1 MIQQNSSLSASDRE
15 NHPSRNLLIRFI
27 IGGTTLV
34 VSISAYFSYQA
45 ARNVMLKDLR
55 HSAFLEVQRGG
66 AEIEEWLHVRQVE
79 VQTLANT
86 STVRSLNWS
95 VAEPYLKAE
104 VKRINEF
111 FLFQIA
117 TPDGSYSNT
126 KVGRSNKN
134 IQDRD
139 YFQKAIAGK
148 SNISDPFIS
157 RSTGI
162 SLIAISTP
170 IWSNSASSSPIG
182 TFHGNVRVDRIA
194 KVVNSL
200 HYGTNSYAFAL
211 NSQGQ
216 AIVHPDSA
224 LMSTV
229 EEPAPSLLKIG
240 DRNLNAIARRMV
252 KKQQGIE
259 LMEID
264 GTKKYVAYL
273 PLQAAN
279 WSVALVIP
287 RENIE
292 SRLQYLDSIALIV
305 GGLAVT
311 MITVLWQVQAF
322 EQAELKK
329 SKAAADTA
337 NHAKSEFLANMSH
350 ELRTPL
356 NGILG
361 CAQILLRSPALP
373 NQEQYH
379 VNIIEQCG
387 SHLLT
392 LINDIL
398 DLSKIEAKKLELYP
412 GDVHFPSFLQGIV
425 EICGIRAKQKGILFV
440 YKPAIDLPT
449 GVHIDVK
456 RLRQVL
462 LNLLGNAIKFTD
474 EGQVTFNIE
483 VIDRP
488 PSDGQTVKHRIRCT
502 VEDTGIGIT
511 PAELSKIFLPFEQ
524 VGEKKRQVEGTG
536 LGLAITRQ
544 LVQMMGSDI
553 HVQSQIGQGSS
564 FWFEL
569 EIPEATDW
577 VKSAMSTTG
586 YAYAASEKQII
597 GFEGSPYT
605 ILMVDDRWENRTVIT
620 SLLQPLGFNVV
631 EASNGKEGLEKA
643 IALKPD
649 LIVTDLLM
657 PEMDGFELIEH
668 LRHTPEIQNVK
679 IIVSSAS
686 VFEADKNRSLQ
697 AGGDA
702 FLTKPIHLDELLHQ
716 LEQYLN
722 LVWIYKQSQPDAE
735 KAKEATTVNSQ
746 SAQLTPPSPQVL
758 QELVTLASKGNF
770 NAILKWADR
779 LEETD
784 TIFVPFA
791 NEIRQL
797 ARQFDEDLILN
808 FLTQYAMETV

>member
-1 MIQQNSSLSASDRE
+1 LIQEKFRLSAFDRG

-27 IGGTTLV
+27 LGGTTLV

-45 ARNVMLKDLR
+45 ARNLMLKDLR
-55 HSAFLEVQRGG
+55 QSAFLEVRRGVD
-66 AEIEEWLHVRQVE
+66 EIEEWLHVRQVE
-79 VQTLANT
+79 VETLANT

-95 VAEPYLKAE
+95 VAEPYLKTE
-104 VKRINEF
+104 VKRIDEF
-111 FLFQIA
+111 FFFQIA

-126 KVGRSNKN
+126 KVGRANKN
-134 IQDRD
+134 VRDRD

-162 SLIAISTP
+162 PLIAIATP
-170 IWSNSASSSPIG
+170 IWSNSASHSSPIG
-182 TFHGNVRVDRIA
+182 TFQGNVRVDRIA
-194 KVVNSL
+194 EVVNSL
-200 HYGTNSYAFAL
+200 QYGANSYAFAL
-211 NSQGQ
+211 NSQGE

-229 EEPAPSLLKIG
+229 EKPAPSLLKIG
-240 DRNLNAIARRMV
+240 DRNLNAIVQQMV
-252 KKQQGIE
+252 NKKQAIE

-264 GTKKYVAYL
+264 GTQKYVAYL
-273 PLQAAN
+273 PLTQAN

-287 RENIE
+287 RQNIE
-292 SRLQYLDSIALIV
+292 SRLQFLDLIALIV
-305 GGLAVT
+305 GGLTVT
-311 MITVLWQVQAF
+311 MITVLWNVQAF
-322 EQAELKK
+322 EQAQLKK

-361 CAQILLRSPALP
+361 CAQILLRSPTLAE
-373 NQEQYH
+373 QEQYH
-379 VNIIEQCG
+379 VSIIEQCG

-398 DLSKIEAKKLELYP
+398 DLSKIEAKKLELHP
-412 GDVHFPSFLQGIV
+412 QDVYFPSFLQGIV
-425 EICGIRAKQKGILFV
+425 EICHIRAKQNDILFV
-440 YKPAIDLPT
+440 YKPAINLPT
-449 GVHIDVK
+449 AVSVDVK

-474 EGQVTFNIE
+474 EGE
-483 VIDRP
+483 VIFNVEVLDLP
-488 PSDGQTVKHRIRCT
+488 PSDEQTVKHRLRFT
-502 VEDTGIGIT
+502 VEDTGIGIS
-511 PAELSKIFLPFEQ
+511 PAQLSQIFLPFEQ
-524 VGEKKRQVEGTG
+524 VGEKKRQAEGTG

-569 EIPEATDW
+569 EIPKASDW
-577 VKSAMSTTG
+577 VKSAI
-586 YAYAASEKQII
+586 AASDKQII
-597 GFEGSPYT
+597 GFEGGPYT

-620 SLLQPLGFNVV
+620 NLLQPLGFNVI
-631 EASNGKEGLEKA
+631 EASNGQEGLEKA

-649 LIVTDLLM
+649 LIITDLLM
-657 PEMDGFELIEH
+657 PQMNGFELIQH
-668 LRHTPEIQNVK
+668 LRYTPETQDVK

-686 VFEADKNRSLQ
+686 VFEADQHRSLQ
-697 AGGDA
+697 AGGNK
-702 FLTKPIHLDELLHQ
+702 FLSKPVQADELLQQ
-716 LEQYLN
+716 LQSLLN
-722 LVWIYKQSQPDAE
+722 LVWIYKQSQPE
-735 KAKEATTVNSQ
+735 ELKTKQATTANTQ
-746 SAQLTPPSPQVL
+746 STQLTPPSPEVL
-758 QELVTLASKGNF
+758 QELVTLATKGNF

-784 TIFVPFA
+784 TTFA
-791 NEIRQL
+791 LFASELRQL
-797 ARQFDEDLILN
+797 ARQFDEDLILS
-808 FLTQYAMETV
+808 FLTEYAVETV

>member
-1 MIQQNSSLSASDRE
+1 MIQANSSLSASDRG

-27 IGGTTLV
+27 VGGTTLV
-34 VSISAYFSYQA
+34 VSIAAYFSYQA
-45 ARNVMLKDLR
+45 ARNLMLKDLR
-55 HSAFLEVQRGG
+55 QSAFLEVQRGG
-66 AEIEEWLHVRQVE
+66 AEIEEWLHLRQVE

-111 FLFQIA
+111 FFFQIVN
-117 TPDGSYSNT
+117 PDGSFSNT

-139 YFQKAIAGK
+139 FFQKAIAGK

-162 SLIAISTP
+162 PLIAIATP
-170 IWSNSASSSPIG
+170 ISSNSTSSSSPSG
-182 TFHGNVRVDRIA
+182 VFHGNVRVDHIA
-194 KVVNSL
+194 EVVNSL
-200 HYGTNSYAFAL
+200 RYGMNSYAFAL

-216 AIVHPDSA
+216 AIVHPNSA

-229 EEPAPSLLKIG
+229 EKPAPSLLKIG
-240 DRNLNAIARRMV
+240 DRNLNAIAQRMV
-252 KKQQGIE
+252 NKQQGIE

-287 RENIE
+287 RQNIE
-292 SRLQYLDSIALIV
+292 SRLQFLDLIALIV
-305 GGLAVT
+305 GGLAIT

-398 DLSKIEAKKLELYP
+398 DLSKIEAKKLELHLD
-412 GDVHFPSFLQGIV
+412 DVHFPSFLQGIV
-425 EICGIRAKQKGILFV
+425 EICQIRAKQKGILFV
-440 YKPAIDLPT
+440 YKPAINLPT
-449 GVHIDVK
+449 GVYIDVK

-483 VIDRP
+483 VIDQP
-488 PSDGQTVKHRIRCT
+488 PSDGQTVKYRLRCT
-502 VEDTGIGIT
+502 IEDTGIGIT

-524 VGEKKRQVEGTG
+524 VGDKKRQAEGTG

-553 HVQSQIGQGSS
+553 HVKSQIGQGSS

-569 EIPEATDW
+569 EVSEATDW
-577 VKSAMSTTG
+577 VQSAM
-586 YAYAASEKQII
+586 AASGKQII

-620 SLLQPLGFNVV
+620 NLLQPLGFNVV

-643 IALKPD
+643 ITFKPD
-649 LIVTDLLM
+649 LIITDLLM

-668 LRHTPEIQNVK
+668 LRHTPEIKDVK

-686 VFEADKNRSLQ
+686 VFEADQHRSLQ
-697 AGGDA
+697 AGGNA
-702 FLTKPIHLDELLHQ
+702 FLTKPIQVDELLHQ

-722 LVWIYKQSQPDAE
+722 LVWIYKQSQSDGE
-735 KAKEATTVNSQ
+735 KPKEATTANSQ

-758 QELVTLASKGNF
+758 QELVTFASKGNF
-770 NAILKWADR
+770 NAIIKWADQ

-784 TIFVPFA
+784 TTFAPFA
-791 NEIRQL
+791 NELRQL
-797 ARQFDEDLILN
+797 ARQFDEDLILS
-808 FLTQYAMETV
+808 FLTQYAVETV

>member
-1 MIQQNSSLSASDRE
+1 MSDRV
-15 NHPSRNLLIRFI
+15 NHSSRSLLIRLI
-27 IGGTTLV
+27 LGSTTIV
-34 VSISAYFSYQA
+34 VSISAYFTYQA
-45 ARNVMLKDLR
+45 ARNMMLKDLR
-55 HSAFLEVQRGG
+55 QSAFLEVQRGV
-66 AEIEEWLHVRQVE
+66 AEIEEWLDVRQVE
-79 VQTLANT
+79 VETLANT

-95 VAEPYLKAE
+95 VAEPYLKSE

-117 TPDGSYSNT
+117 NPDGSYSNT
-126 KVGRSNKN
+126 KVGRTNKN

-162 SLIAISTP
+162 PLIAISTP
-170 IWSNSASSSPIG
+170 VWSNSASSSSPIG
-182 TFHGNVRVDRIA
+182 AFQGNVRVDHIA
-194 KVVNSL
+194 EVVNSL
-200 HYGTNSYAFAL
+200 RYDTNSYAFAL

-216 AIVHPDSA
+216 AIVHPNSA

-229 EEPAPSLLKIG
+229 EKPAPSLLKMS
-240 DRNLNAIARRMV
+240 DRDLNAIAQRMV
-252 KKQQGIE
+252 KKEQGIE

-264 GTKKYVAYL
+264 GAKKYVAYL
-273 PLQAAN
+273 PLKAAN

-287 RENIE
+287 RQNIE
-292 SRLQYLDSIALIV
+292 SRLQFLDLIALIV
-305 GGLAVT
+305 GGLSVT

-322 EQAELKK
+322 EQGELKK

-337 NHAKSEFLANMSH
+337 NYAKSEFLANMSH

-361 CAQILLRSPALP
+361 CAQILLRSQGLAE
-373 NQEQYH
+373 QQQYH

-398 DLSKIEAKKLELYP
+398 DLSKIEAKKLELQTT
-412 GDVHFPSFLQGIV
+412 DVHFPSFIQGIV
-425 EICGIRAKQKGILFV
+425 EICQIRAKQKGILFV
-440 YKPAIDLPT
+440 YKPLSNLPT

-474 EGQVTFNIE
+474 KGQVTFNIE
-483 VIDRP
+483 IIAQP
-488 PSDGQTVKHRIRCT
+488 PSDGQTVKYRLRCT
-502 VEDTGIGIT
+502 VEDTGIGISPT
-511 PAELSKIFLPFEQ
+511 ELSQIFLPFEQ
-524 VGEKKRQVEGTG
+524 VGEKKRQSEGTG

-553 HVQSQIGQGSS
+553 HVKSQIGEGST
-564 FWFEL
+564 FWFAL
-569 EIPEATDW
+569 EISEATDYFQS
-577 VKSAMSTTG
+577 VMAG
-586 YAYAASEKQII
+586 SEKQII

-620 SLLQPLGFNVV
+620 NLLQPLGFNVV

-668 LRHTPEIQNVK
+668 LRKTPEIQDVL

-686 VFEADKNRSLQ
+686 VFEADQHRSLQ
-697 AGGDA
+697 AGGND
-702 FLTKPIHLDELLHQ
+702 FLSKPIQVDELLHQ
-716 LEQYLN
+716 LERYLN

-735 KAKEATTVNSQ
+735 KAQEGTTANSQ
-746 SAQLTPPSPQVL
+746 SAQLTPPSGQVL
-758 QELVTLASKGNF
+758 QELVILASKGNF
-770 NAILKWADR
+770 NAILKWADQ

-784 TIFVPFA
+784 ITFAPFA
-791 NEIRQL
+791 KELRQL
-797 ARQFDEDLILN
+797 ARQFDEDLILS
-808 FLTQYAMETV
+808 FLTQYAVETI

>member
-1 MIQQNSSLSASDRE
+1 MIQQNSSLSASEKE
-15 NHPSRNLLIRFI
+15 NHPSPNLLIRFI
-27 IGGTTLV
+27 IGGTTLL

-45 ARNVMLKDLR
+45 ARNLMLKDLR
-55 HSAFLEVQRGG
+55 HSAFLEVQRGN

-79 VQTLANT
+79 VQTLAST

-117 TPDGSYSNT
+117 NPDGSYFNT
-126 KVGRSNKN
+126 KVGRANKN
-134 IQDRD
+134 IRDRD

-162 SLIAISTP
+162 PLIAISTP
-170 IWSNSASSSPIG
+170 IWSNSASSSSPIG
-182 TFHGNVRVDRIA
+182 AFQGNVRVDHIA
-194 KVVNSL
+194 EVVNSL
-200 HYGTNSYAFAL
+200 HYGVNSYAFAL

-216 AIVHPDSA
+216 AIVHPNSA
-224 LMSTV
+224 LMSTL
-229 EEPAPSLLKIG
+229 EKPAPSLLKIG
-240 DRNLNAIARRMV
+240 DRNLNAIAQGMV
-252 KKQQGIE
+252 NKQQGIE

-264 GTKKYVAYL
+264 GTKKYVAYM
-273 PLQAAN
+273 PLQTAN

-287 RENIE
+287 RQNIE
-292 SRLQYLDSIALIV
+292 SRLQFLDLIALIV
-305 GGLAVT
+305 GGLTVT

-379 VNIIEQCG
+379 VNIIEECG

-398 DLSKIEAKKLELYP
+398 DLSKIEAKKLELHP
-412 GDVHFPSFLQGIV
+412 DDVYFPSFLQGIV
-425 EICGIRAKQKGILFV
+425 EICHIRAKQKGILFV
-440 YKPAIDLPT
+440 YKPAVNLPT
-449 GVHIDVK
+449 GIHVDVK

-483 VIDRP
+483 VIDQS
-488 PSDGQTVKHRIRCT
+488 PSDGQTVKHRLRYT

-524 VGEKKRQVEGTG
+524 VGEKKRQAEGTG

-569 EIPEATDW
+569 EISEATDW
-577 VKSAMSTTG
+577 VQSAI
-586 YAYAASEKQII
+586 AASEKQII

-620 SLLQPLGFNVV
+620 NLLQPLGFNVL
-631 EASNGKEGLEKA
+631 EASNGKEGLEIA

-649 LIVTDLLM
+649 LIITDLLM
-657 PEMDGFELIEH
+657 PEMDGFELIKL
-668 LRHTPEIQNVK
+668 LRHTPEIQDVK

-686 VFEADKNRSLQ
+686 VFEADQHRSLQ
-697 AGGDA
+697 AGGNA
-702 FLTKPIHLDELLHQ
+702 FLTKPIQVDELLHQ

-722 LVWIYKQSQPDAE
+722 LVWIYKQSQPDGE
-735 KAKEATTVNSQ
+735 KAKEATTANSQ
-746 SAQLTPPSPQVL
+746 STQLTPPSPQIL
-758 QELVTLASKGNF
+758 QELVILASKGNF
-770 NAILKWADR
+770 NAILKWADQ

-784 TIFVPFA
+784 ITFAPFA
-791 NEIRQL
+791 NELRQL

-808 FLTQYAMETV
+808 FLTKYAVETV

>member
-1 MIQQNSSLSASDRE
+1 MIQANSSLSASDRG

-45 ARNVMLKDLR
+45 ARNMMLKDLR
-55 HSAFLEVQRGG
+55 QSAFLEVQRGG
-66 AEIEEWLHVRQVE
+66 AEIEEWLHLRQVE
-79 VQTLANT
+79 VETLANT

-111 FLFQIA
+111 FFFQIVN
-117 TPDGSYSNT
+117 PDGSFSNT

-139 YFQKAIAGK
+139 FFQKAIAGK

-162 SLIAISTP
+162 PLIAIATP
-170 IWSNSASSSPIG
+170 ISSNSASSSSPIG
-182 TFHGNVRVDRIA
+182 VFHGNVRVDHIA
-194 KVVNSL
+194 EVVNSRR
-200 HYGTNSYAFAL
+200 YGANSYAFAL

-216 AIVHPDSA
+216 AIVHPNSA

-229 EEPAPSLLKIG
+229 EKPAPSLLKIG
-240 DRNLNAIARRMV
+240 DRNLNAIAQRMV
-252 KKQQGIE
+252 NKQQGIE

-287 RENIE
+287 RQNIE
-292 SRLQYLDSIALIV
+292 SRLQFLDLIALIV
-305 GGLAVT
+305 GGLAIT

-398 DLSKIEAKKLELYP
+398 DLSKIEAKKLELHPY
-412 GDVHFPSFLQGIV
+412 DVHFPSFIQGIV
-425 EICGIRAKQKGILFV
+425 EICQIRAKQKGILFV
-440 YKPAIDLPT
+440 YKPAINLPT

-483 VIDRP
+483 IIDQP
-488 PSDGQTVKHRIRCT
+488 PNDGQTVKHRLRCT

-524 VGEKKRQVEGTG
+524 VGDKKRQAEGTG

-553 HVQSQIGQGSS
+553 HVKSQIGQGSS

-577 VKSAMSTTG
+577 VQSAM
-586 YAYAASEKQII
+586 AASEKQII

-620 SLLQPLGFNVV
+620 NLLQPLGFNVV

-649 LIVTDLLM
+649 LIITDLLM

-668 LRHTPEIQNVK
+668 LRHTPEIKDVK

-686 VFEADKNRSLQ
+686 VFEADQHRSQQ
-697 AGGDA
+697 AGGNA
-702 FLTKPIHLDELLHQ
+702 FLTKPIQVDELLHQ

-722 LVWIYKQSQPDAE
+722 LVWIYKQSQSDGE
-735 KAKEATTVNSQ
+735 KPKEATTANSQ

-770 NAILKWADR
+770 NAIIKWADQ

-784 TIFVPFA
+784 TSFAPFA
-791 NEIRQL
+791 NELRQL

-808 FLTQYAMETV
+808 FLTQYAVETV

>member
-1 MIQQNSSLSASDRE
+1 MIQQNSSLSLSDKG

-27 IGGTTLV
+27 LGGTTLV

-45 ARNVMLKDLR
+45 ARNMMLKDLR
-55 HSAFLEVQRGG
+55 QSAFVEVQRGV
-66 AEIEEWLHVRQVE
+66 AKIDQWLYLRQVE
-79 VQTLANT
+79 VETLANT

-95 VAEPYLKAE
+95 AADPYLKAE

-117 TPDGSYSNT
+117 NPDGSYSNT
-126 KVGRSNKN
+126 KVGRANKN

-139 YFQKAIAGK
+139 YFQKAILGK

-162 SLIAISTP
+162 PLIAIATP
-170 IWSNSASSSPIG
+170 IWSNSARSSSPIG
-182 TFHGNVRVDRIA
+182 AFQGNVRVDHIA
-194 KVVNSL
+194 EVVNSL
-200 HYGTNSYAFAL
+200 HYDTNSYAFAL

-216 AIVHPDSA
+216 AIVHPNSA
-224 LMSTV
+224 LMSTL
-229 EEPAPSLLKIG
+229 EKPAPSLLKMR
-240 DRNLNAIARRMV
+240 DRNLNAIAQRMV
-252 KKQQGIE
+252 NKQQGIE

-287 RENIE
+287 RQNIE
-292 SRLQYLDSIALIV
+292 SRLQFLDLIALIV
-305 GGLAVT
+305 GGLTLT

-329 SKAAADTA
+329 SKAASDTA

-373 NQEQYH
+373 HQEQYH

-412 GDVHFPSFLQGIV
+412 HDVHFPSFLQGIV
-425 EICGIRAKQKGILFV
+425 EICQIRTKEKGILFV
-440 YKPAIDLPT
+440 YEPAINLPT
-449 GVHIDVK
+449 GVHVDIK

-483 VIDRP
+483 VIDQP
-488 PSDGQTVKHRIRCT
+488 PNHGQTVKHRLRCT
-502 VEDTGIGIT
+502 VEDTGIGIS
-511 PAELSKIFLPFEQ
+511 PIELSKIFLPFEQ
-524 VGEKKRQVEGTG
+524 VGEKKRQAEGTG
-536 LGLAITRQ
+536 LGLAITQQ

-553 HVQSQIGQGSS
+553 HVKSQIGQGSS

-577 VKSAMSTTG
+577 VQSAI
-586 YAYAASEKQII
+586 AASEKQII

-620 SLLQPLGFNVV
+620 NLLQPLGFNVV

-649 LIVTDLLM
+649 LIITDLLM
-657 PEMDGFELIEH
+657 PEMDGFELIKH
-668 LRHTPEIQNVK
+668 LRHTPEIQDVL

-686 VFEADKNRSLQ
+686 VFEADQHRSLQ
-697 AGGDA
+697 AGGNA
-702 FLTKPIHLDELLHQ
+702 FLSKPIQVNELLHQ
-716 LEQYLN
+716 LERYLN
-722 LVWIYKQSQPDAE
+722 LVWIYKQSQPDGE
-735 KAKEATTVNSQ
+735 KAKEATTANSQ
-746 SAQLTPPSPQVL
+746 SAQLTPPSPKVL
-758 QELVTLASKGNF
+758 QTLVTLASKGNF
-770 NAILKWADR
+770 NAILKWTDQ

-784 TIFVPFA
+784 TTFAPFA
-791 NEIRQL
+791 NELRQL
-797 ARQFDEDLILN
+797 ARQFDEDLILS
-808 FLTQYAMETV
+808 FLNQYAVETV

>member
-1 MIQQNSSLSASDRE
+1 MIQQNSSLLAFDKK
-15 NHPSRNLLIRFI
+15 NHLSRNLLIRFI
-27 IGGTTLV
+27 LGGTTLI
-34 VSISAYFSYQA
+34 VSISAYLSYQA
-45 ARNVMLKDLR
+45 ARNLMLKDLR
-55 HSAFLEVQRGG
+55 HSAFLEVQRGNS
-66 AEIEEWLHVRQVE
+66 EIEEWLHVRQVE
-79 VQTLANT
+79 VETLANT

-95 VAEPYLKAE
+95 VAEPYLKSE

-111 FLFQIA
+111 FFFQIVN
-117 TPDGSYSNT
+117 PDGSFSNT
-126 KVGRSNKN
+126 KVGRSDKN
-134 IQDRD
+134 IQDRN

-162 SLIAISTP
+162 PLIAIATP
-170 IWSNSASSSPIG
+170 ISSNSASSSSPIG
-182 TFHGNVRVDRIA
+182 VFHGNVRVDHIA
-194 KVVNSL
+194 EVVNSL
-200 HYGTNSYAFAL
+200 QYGTNSYAFAL
-211 NSQGQ
+211 NSQGE
-216 AIVHPDSA
+216 AIIYPNSA

-229 EEPAPSLLKIG
+229 EKPAPSLLKIS
-240 DRNLNAIARRMV
+240 DRNLNAIAQRMV
-252 KKQQGIE
+252 NKQQGIE

-264 GTKKYVAYL
+264 GTKQYVAYL

-287 RENIE
+287 RQNIE
-292 SRLQYLDSIALIV
+292 SRLQFLDLIALIV
-305 GGLAVT
+305 GGLTAT

-322 EQAELKK
+322 EQRELKK

-361 CAQILLRSPALP
+361 CAQILLRSSALP
-373 NQEQYH
+373 KQEQYH

-398 DLSKIEAKKLELYP
+398 DLSKIEAKKLELHSD
-412 GDVHFPSFLQGIV
+412 DVHFPSFIQGIV
-425 EICGIRAKQKGILFV
+425 EICQIRAKQKGILFV
-440 YKPAIDLPT
+440 YKPASNLPT
-449 GVHIDVK
+449 GVNVDVK

-474 EGQVTFNIE
+474 QGQVTFNIE
-483 VIDRP
+483 VIEQP
-488 PSDGQTVKHRIRCT
+488 ASDGQTGKHRLRCT

-524 VGEKKRQVEGTG
+524 VGDKKRQAEGTG

-553 HVQSQIGQGSS
+553 HVKSQIGQGSS

-569 EIPEATDW
+569 EIPEATDYFQP
-577 VKSAMSTTG
+577 AMSTTG
-586 YAYAASEKQII
+586 YAYASSEKQII

-620 SLLQPLGFNVV
+620 DLLQPLGFNVV
-631 EASNGKEGLEKA
+631 EASNGKEGLEIA

-649 LIVTDLLM
+649 LIITDLLM
-657 PEMDGFELIEH
+657 PEMDGFELIKQ
-668 LRHTPEIQNVK
+668 LRHTPEIQDVL

-686 VFEADKNRSLQ
+686 VFEADQHRSLQ
-697 AGGDA
+697 AGGNA
-702 FLTKPIHLDELLHQ
+702 FLTKPIHVDELLHII
-716 LEQYLN
+716 EHYLN
-722 LVWIYKQSQPDAE
+722 LVWIYKQSQPEGE
-735 KAKEATTVNSQ
+735 KAKEATTAT
-746 SAQLTPPSPQVL
+746 AQLTPPSAQVL
-758 QELVTLASKGNF
+758 QELVTLATKGNF
-770 NAILKWADR
+770 NAILKWADQ

-784 TIFVPFA
+784 TIFAPFA
-791 NEIRQL
+791 NELRQL
-797 ARQFDEDLILN
+797 ARQFDEDLILT
-808 FLTQYAMETV
+808 FLTKYAVETV

>member
-1 MIQQNSSLSASDRE
+1 MIQQNSSLSASDRK

-27 IGGTTLV
+27 LGGTTLV

-45 ARNVMLKDLR
+45 ARNMMLKDLR
-55 HSAFLEVQRGG
+55 QSAFLEVQRGG
-66 AEIEEWLHVRQVE
+66 AEIEEWLHLRQVE

-111 FLFQIA
+111 FFFQIA

-162 SLIAISTP
+162 PLIAIATP
-170 IWSNSASSSPIG
+170 IWSNSASSSSPIG
-182 TFHGNVRVDRIA
+182 AFQGNVRVDRIA
-194 KVVNSL
+194 EVVNSL
-200 HYGTNSYAFAL
+200 HYGRNSYAFAL

-216 AIVHPDSA
+216 AIVHPNSG
-224 LMSTV
+224 LMSTL
-229 EEPAPSLLKIG
+229 EKPAPSLLKIG
-240 DRNLNAIARRMV
+240 DRNLNAIAQRMV
-252 KKQQGIE
+252 NKQQGIE

-287 RENIE
+287 RQNIE
-292 SRLQYLDSIALIV
+292 SRLQFLDLIALIV
-305 GGLAVT
+305 GGLVLT

-322 EQAELKK
+322 EQRELKK

-398 DLSKIEAKKLELYP
+398 DLSKIEAKKLELHP
-412 GDVHFPSFLQGIV
+412 DDLHFPSFLQGIV
-425 EICGIRAKQKGILFV
+425 EICHIRTKQKGILFV
-440 YKPAIDLPT
+440 YKPGINLPT
-449 GVHIDVK
+449 AVHVDVK

-483 VIDRP
+483 VIDQP
-488 PSDGQTVKHRIRCT
+488 PSDGQTVKHRLRFT

-511 PAELSKIFLPFEQ
+511 PAELSTIFLPFEQ
-524 VGEKKRQVEGTG
+524 VGEKKRQAEGTG

-553 HVQSQIGQGSS
+553 YVKSQIGQGSS

-577 VKSAMSTTG
+577 VQSAI
-586 YAYAASEKQII
+586 AVSEKQII

-620 SLLQPLGFNVV
+620 NLLQPLGFNVV
-631 EASNGKEGLEKA
+631 EASNGKEGLEIA

-657 PEMDGFELIEH
+657 PEMDGFELIKH

-686 VFEADKNRSLQ
+686 VFEVDQHRSLQ
-697 AGGDA
+697 AGGNA
-702 FLTKPIHLDELLHQ
+702 FLSKPIQVDELLDQ
-716 LEQYLN
+716 LKRYLN

-735 KAKEATTVNSQ
+735 KAKEATIASV
-746 SAQLTPPSPQVL
+746 QLTPPSPQVL

-770 NAILKWADR
+770 NAILKWADQ

-784 TIFVPFA
+784 TTFVPFS
-791 NEIRQL
+791 NELRQL

>member
-1 MIQQNSSLSASDRE
+1 MIRANSSLSASNRE
-15 NHPSRNLLIRFI
+15 SHPSRNLLIRFI
-27 IGGTTLV
+27 LGGTTLI

-45 ARNVMLKDLR
+45 TRNMMLKDLR
-55 HSAFLEVQRGG
+55 QSAFLEVQRGG

-111 FLFQIA
+111 FFFQIVN
-117 TPDGSYSNT
+117 PDGSFSNT

-148 SNISDPFIS
+148 NNISDPFIS

-162 SLIAISTP
+162 PLIAIATP
-170 IWSNSASSSPIG
+170 ILSNFVSNSSPIG
-182 TFHGNVRVDRIA
+182 VFHGNVRVDHIA
-194 KVVNSL
+194 EVVNSL
-200 HYGTNSYAFAL
+200 RYGVNSYAFAV

-216 AIVHPDSA
+216 AIIHPNSA

-229 EEPAPSLLKIG
+229 EKPAPSLLKIG
-240 DRNLNAIARRMV
+240 DRNLNAIAQRMV
-252 KKQQGIE
+252 NKQQGIE

-264 GTKKYVAYL
+264 GTKNYVAYL

-287 RENIE
+287 RQNIE
-292 SRLQYLDSIALIV
+292 SRLQFLDLIALIV
-305 GGLAVT
+305 GGLTST

-398 DLSKIEAKKLELYP
+398 DLSKIEAKKLELHPY
-412 GDVHFPSFLQGIV
+412 DVHFPSFLQGIV
-425 EICGIRAKQKGILFV
+425 EICHIRVKQKGILFV
-440 YKPAIDLPT
+440 YKSPINLLT
-449 GVHIDVK
+449 GVHVDVK

-483 VIDRP
+483 VIDQL
-488 PSDGQTVKHRIRCT
+488 PSDAQTLKHRLRFT

-524 VGEKKRQVEGTG
+524 VGEKKRQAEGTG

-553 HVQSQIGQGSS
+553 HVKSQIGQGSS

-577 VKSAMSTTG
+577 VKSAMT
-586 YAYAASEKQII
+586 ASEKQII

-620 SLLQPLGFNVV
+620 NLLQPLGFNVV
-631 EASNGKEGLEKA
+631 EASNGKEGLEIA

-649 LIVTDLLM
+649 LIITDLLM
-657 PEMDGFELIEH
+657 PEMDGFELIKH
-668 LRHTPEIQNVK
+668 LRHTPEIQDVL

-686 VFEADKNRSLQ
+686 VFEADQHRSLQ
-697 AGGDA
+697 AGGNA
-702 FLTKPIHLDELLHQ
+702 FLSKPIQVDELLHQ
-716 LEQYLN
+716 LKQYLN
-722 LVWIYKQSQPDAE
+722 LVWIYKQSQPDGE
-735 KAKEATTVNSQ
+735 KPKEATTANSQ
-746 SAQLTPPSPQVL
+746 SAQLTPPSPQIL
-758 QELVTLASKGNF
+758 HELVTLASKGNF
-770 NAILKWADR
+770 NAILKWADQ

-784 TIFVPFA
+784 TNFAAFA
-791 NEIRQL
+791 NELRQL
-797 ARQFDEDLILN
+797 ARQFDEDIILN
-808 FLTQYAMETV
+808 FLTQYVVKTV

>member
-1 MIQQNSSLSASDRE
+1 MVQQNSSLSASDRE
-15 NHPSRNLLIRFI
+15 HYLSRNLLIRFI
-27 IGGTTLV
+27 LGGTTLI

-45 ARNVMLKDLR
+45 ARNMMLKDLR
-55 HSAFLEVQRGG
+55 QSAFLEVQRGG
-66 AEIEEWLHVRQVE
+66 AEIQEWLHLRQVE
-79 VQTLANT
+79 VETLANT

-111 FLFQIA
+111 FFFQIVN
-117 TPDGSYSNT
+117 PDGLLSNT

-162 SLIAISTP
+162 PLIAIATP
-170 IWSNSASSSPIG
+170 ISSNSASSSSPIG
-182 TFHGNVRVDRIA
+182 VFQGNVRVDRIA
-194 KVVNSL
+194 EVVNSL

-216 AIVHPDSA
+216 AIVHPNSA
-224 LMSTV
+224 LMSTL
-229 EEPAPSLLKIG
+229 EKPAPTLLKIG
-240 DRNLNAIARRMV
+240 DRNLNAIAQRMV
-252 KKQQGIE
+252 NKQEGIE

-264 GTKKYVAYL
+264 GTQKYVAYL

-279 WSVALVIP
+279 WSVALIIP
-287 RENIE
+287 RQNIE
-292 SRLQYLDSIALIV
+292 SRLQFLDLIALIV
-305 GGLAVT
+305 GGLAAT

-412 GDVHFPSFLQGIV
+412 DDVHFPSFFQGIV
-425 EICGIRAKQKGILFV
+425 EICQIRAEQKGILFL
-440 YKPAIDLPT
+440 YKPALNLPT
-449 GVHIDVK
+449 GVHVDVK

-483 VIDRP
+483 VIDQS
-488 PSDGQTVKHRIRCT
+488 PSDGQTVKHRLRCT

-511 PAELSKIFLPFEQ
+511 PAELSKIFQPFEQ
-524 VGEKKRQVEGTG
+524 VGEKKRQAEGTG

-553 HVQSQIGQGSS
+553 HVESQIGKGSS

-569 EIPEATDW
+569 EIPETTDW
-577 VKSAMSTTG
+577 VQSAI
-586 YAYAASEKQII
+586 AASEKQII

-620 SLLQPLGFNVV
+620 NLLQPLGFNVV

-649 LIVTDLLM
+649 LIITDLLM
-657 PEMDGFELIEH
+657 PEMDGFELIKH
-668 LRHTPEIQNVK
+668 LRHTPEIQGVK

-686 VFEADKNRSLQ
+686 VFEADQHRSLQ
-697 AGGDA
+697 AGGND
-702 FLTKPIHLDELLHQ
+702 FLSKPIQVDELLEQ
-716 LEQYLN
+716 LKLYLN
-722 LVWIYKQSQPDAE
+722 LEWIYKQFQPDGE
-735 KAKEATTVNSQ
+735 KAKETTTANSQ
-746 SAQLTPPSPQVL
+746 SAQSIPPSPQIL

-770 NAILKWADR
+770 NAILKWADQ

-784 TIFVPFA
+784 TTFVPFA
-791 NEIRQL
+791 NELRQL

>member
-1 MIQQNSSLSASDRE
+1 MIQQNSSLLSSDKG

-27 IGGTTLV
+27 LDGTTLV

-45 ARNVMLKDLR
+45 ARNLMLKDLR
-55 HSAFLEVQRGG
+55 QSAFVEVQRGVTK
-66 AEIEEWLHVRQVE
+66 IDQWLYVRQVE
-79 VQTLANT
+79 VETLANT

-95 VAEPYLKAE
+95 VANTYLKAE

-117 TPDGSYSNT
+117 NPDGSYSNT
-126 KVGRSNKN
+126 QVGRSNKN

-139 YFQKAIAGK
+139 YFKKAISGK
-148 SNISDPFIS
+148 RNISDPFIS

-162 SLIAISTP
+162 PLIAISTP
-170 IWSNSASSSPIG
+170 IWSNSASSSSPIG
-182 TFHGNVRVDRIA
+182 AFQGNVRVDHIA
-194 KVVNSL
+194 EVVNSL
-200 HYGTNSYAFAL
+200 HYDTNSYAFAL

-216 AIVHPDSA
+216 AIVHPNSA
-224 LMSTV
+224 LMSTL
-229 EEPAPSLLKIG
+229 EKPAPSLLKMG
-240 DRNLNAIARRMV
+240 DRNLNAIAQRMV
-252 KKQQGIE
+252 NKQQGIE

-287 RENIE
+287 RQNIE
-292 SRLQYLDSIALIV
+292 SRLQFLDLIALIV
-305 GGLAVT
+305 GGLTLT

-329 SKAAADTA
+329 SKAASDTA

-412 GDVHFPSFLQGIV
+412 HDVHFPSFLQGIV
-425 EICGIRAKQKGILFV
+425 EICHIRTKEKGILFV
-440 YKPAIDLPT
+440 YEPAINLPT
-449 GVHIDVK
+449 GVHVDVK

-483 VIDRP
+483 VIDQP
-488 PSDGQTVKHRIRCT
+488 PNDGQTVKHRLRYT

-511 PAELSKIFLPFEQ
+511 PTELSKIFLPFEQ
-524 VGEKKRQVEGTG
+524 VGEKKRQAEGTG
-536 LGLAITRQ
+536 LGLAITQQ

-553 HVQSQIGQGSS
+553 HVKSQIGQGSS

-577 VKSAMSTTG
+577 VQSAI
-586 YAYAASEKQII
+586 AASEKQII

-620 SLLQPLGFNVV
+620 NLLQPLGFNVV
-631 EASNGKEGLEKA
+631 EASNGKDGLEKA

-649 LIVTDLLM
+649 LIITDLLM
-657 PEMDGFELIEH
+657 PEMDGFELIKY
-668 LRHTPEIQNVK
+668 LRHTPEIQDVL

-686 VFEADKNRSLQ
+686 VFEADQHRSLQ
-697 AGGDA
+697 AGGNA
-702 FLTKPIHLDELLHQ
+702 FLSKPIQVNELLHQ
-716 LEQYLN
+716 LKQYLN
-722 LVWIYKQSQPDAE
+722 LVWIYKQSQPDGE
-735 KAKEATTVNSQ
+735 KAKEATTANSQ
-746 SAQLTPPSPQVL
+746 SAQLTSPSPKVL

-770 NAILKWADR
+770 NAILKWTDQ

-784 TIFVPFA
+784 ITFAPFA
-791 NEIRQL
+791 KELRQL
-797 ARQFDEDLILN
+797 ARQFDEDLIIS
-808 FLTQYAMETV
+808 FLSQYAVETV

>member
-1 MIQQNSSLSASDRE
+1 MIQQKFNPSVSKRE
-15 NHPSRNLLIRFI
+15 NHLSQNLVIRFI
-27 IGGTTLV
+27 LGGTTLI

-45 ARNVMLKDLR
+45 ARNITLKDLR
-55 HSAFLEVQRGG
+55 HSAFLEVQRGS
-66 AEIEEWLHVRQVE
+66 AEIEDWLDLRQVE

-117 TPDGSYSNT
+117 NPDGSYSNT

-139 YFQKAIAGK
+139 YFQQAIAGK
-148 SNISDPFIS
+148 SNISDPFVS

-162 SLIAISTP
+162 TLIAISTP
-170 IWSNSASSSPIG
+170 IRSNSTSDSSPIG
-182 TFHGNVRVDRIA
+182 AFQGNVRVDHIA
-194 KVVNSL
+194 EVVNSL
-200 HYGTNSYAFAL
+200 QYGTNSYAFAL

-216 AIVHPDSA
+216 AIVHPNSV

-229 EEPAPSLLKIG
+229 EKPAPSLLKMS
-240 DRNLNAIARRMV
+240 DRNLNAIAQRMV
-252 KKQQGIE
+252 NKQQGIE

-287 RENIE
+287 RQNIE
-292 SRLQYLDSIALIV
+292 SRLQFLDAIALIV
-305 GGLAVT
+305 GGLTVT

-322 EQAELKK
+322 EQRELKK

-361 CAQILLRSPALP
+361 CAQILLRSSALP

-398 DLSKIEAKKLELYP
+398 DLSKIEAKKLELHPY
-412 GDVHFPSFLQGIV
+412 DVHFPSFLQGIV
-425 EICGIRAKQKGILFV
+425 EICHIRAKQKGISFI
-440 YKPAIDLPT
+440 YKPPINLPT
-449 GVHIDVK
+449 GVHVDVK

-474 EGQVTFNIE
+474 AGQVNFNIE
-483 VIDRP
+483 VIDQP
-488 PSDGQTVKHRIRCT
+488 PNDGQIMKHRLRFT

-511 PAELSKIFLPFEQ
+511 LAELSQIFLPFEQ
-524 VGEKKRQVEGTG
+524 VGEKKRQAEGTG

-553 HVQSQIGQGSS
+553 QVKSHIGQGSS

-569 EIPEATDW
+569 EMPEATDW
-577 VKSAMSTTG
+577 VQSAI
-586 YAYAASEKQII
+586 AASNKQII

-605 ILMVDDRWENRTVIT
+605 ILIVDDRWENRTVIT
-620 SLLQPLGFNVV
+620 NLLQPLGFNVV
-631 EASNGKEGLEKA
+631 EAINGKEGLEKA

-649 LIVTDLLM
+649 LIITDLLM
-657 PEMDGFELIEH
+657 PEMDGFELIKH
-668 LRHTPEIQNVK
+668 LRHTPEIQDIK

-686 VFEADKNRSLQ
+686 VFEADQNRSLE
-697 AGGDA
+697 AGGNA
-702 FLTKPIHLDELLHQ
+702 FLTKPIQVDKLLHQ

-722 LVWIYKQSQPDAE
+722 LVWIYKQSQPEGE
-735 KAKEATTVNSQ
+735 KIKEATT
-746 SAQLTPPSPQVL
+746 ATTQLTPPSPEVL
-758 QELVTLASKGNF
+758 QELVTLATKGNF
-770 NAILKWADR
+770 NAILKWADQ

-784 TIFVPFA
+784 TIFASFA
-791 NEIRQL
+791 NELRQL
-797 ARQFDEDLILN
+797 ARQFDEDLILS
-808 FLTQYAMETV
+808 FLTKYTV

>member
-1 MIQQNSSLSASDRE
+1 LIQANSSLSATNKE
-15 NHPSRNLLIRFI
+15 NHLSRNLLIRFI
-27 IGGTTLV
+27 LGGTTLIF
-34 VSISAYFSYQA
+34 SISAYFSYQA
-45 ARNVMLKDLR
+45 TRNLMLKDLR
-55 HSAFLEVQRGG
+55 HSAFLEVQRGDS
-66 AEIEEWLHVRQVE
+66 EIEEWLHVRQVE

-95 VAEPYLKAE
+95 VAELYLKAE

-111 FLFQIA
+111 FFFQIA

-148 SNISDPFIS
+148 SDISDPFIS

-162 SLIAISTP
+162 PLIAISTP
-170 IWSNSASSSPIG
+170 IRSNSTSSTPIG
-182 TFHGNVRVDRIA
+182 AFQGNVRVDRIA
-194 KVVNSL
+194 EVVNSL
-200 HYGTNSYAFAL
+200 HYGTSSYAFAL

-216 AIVHPDSA
+216 AIVHPNSA

-229 EEPAPSLLKIG
+229 EKPAPSLLKIG
-240 DRNLNAIARRMV
+240 DRNLNAIAQRMV
-252 KKQQGIE
+252 NKQQGIE

-264 GTKKYVAYL
+264 GTKQYVAYL

-287 RENIE
+287 RQNIE
-292 SRLQYLDSIALIV
+292 SRLQFLDLIALIV
-305 GGLAVT
+305 GGLTLT

-322 EQAELKK
+322 EQRELKK

-373 NQEQYH
+373 KQELYH

-412 GDVHFPSFLQGIV
+412 DDVHFPSFLQGIV
-425 EICGIRAKQKGILFV
+425 EICHIRAKQKGILFV
-440 YKPAIDLPT
+440 YKPGINLPT
-449 GVHIDVK
+449 GIHVDVK

-483 VIDRP
+483 VIDRAP
-488 PSDGQTVKHRIRCT
+488 NDVQIIKHRLRFT

-511 PAELSKIFLPFEQ
+511 PVELSQIFLPFEQ
-524 VGEKKRQVEGTG
+524 VGEKKRQAEGTG

-553 HVQSQIGQGSS
+553 HVHSQIGQGSS
-564 FWFEL
+564 FLFEL
-569 EIPEATDW
+569 EIPEATDS
-577 VKSAMSTTG
+577 VQSAIAT
-586 YAYAASEKQII
+586 SEKQII
-597 GFEGSPYT
+597 GFEGGPYT

-620 SLLQPLGFNVV
+620 NLLQPLGFNVV

-643 IALKPD
+643 IALKPN

-657 PEMDGFELIEH
+657 PEMDGFELIKH
-668 LRHTPEIQNVK
+668 LRHTPEIQDVL

-686 VFEADKNRSLQ
+686 VFEADRNRSLQ
-697 AGGDA
+697 AGGNA
-702 FLTKPIHLDELLHQ
+702 FLSKPIQVDELLHQ

-722 LVWIYKQSQPDAE
+722 LVWIYKQSQPNAE
-735 KAKEATTVNSQ
+735 KAKDGTTAT
-746 SAQLTPPSPQVL
+746 AQLILPSPQVL
-758 QELVTLASKGNF
+758 QELVILASRGNF
-770 NAILKWADR
+770 NGIIKWADQ

-784 TIFVPFA
+784 TTFAPFA
-791 NEIRQL
+791 NELRQL
-797 ARQFDEDLILN
+797 ARQFDEDLIIN
-808 FLTQYAMETV
+808 FLTKYAVETV

>member
-1 MIQQNSSLSASDRE
+1 MSQENSNLSTFDRG
-15 NHPSRNLLIRFI
+15 NYFSRNLLIRFI
-27 IGGTTLV
+27 LGGTTVV

-45 ARNVMLKDLR
+45 ARNLMLKDLR
-55 HSAFLEVQRGG
+55 QSAFLEVQRGV
-66 AEIEEWLHVRQVE
+66 AEIEEWLHLRQAE

-104 VKRINEF
+104 VKRIDEF

-126 KVGRSNKN
+126 KVGRANKN
-134 IQDRD
+134 IRDRD

-148 SNISDPFIS
+148 NNISDPFIS

-162 SLIAISTP
+162 PLIAIAAP
-170 IWSNSASSSPIG
+170 IWSNSPSNDLPIG
-182 TFHGNVRVDRIA
+182 AFQGNVRVDRIA
-194 KVVNSL
+194 EVVNSL

-211 NSQGQ
+211 NSQGE

-229 EEPAPSLLKIG
+229 EKPALSLLKIG
-240 DRNLNAIARRMV
+240 DRNLNAIAKKMV
-252 KKQQGIE
+252 NKQQGIK

-264 GTKKYVAYL
+264 GTQKYLAYL
-273 PLQAAN
+273 PLKQAN

-287 RENIE
+287 RQNIE
-292 SRLQYLDSIALIV
+292 SRLQLLDLIALIL
-305 GGLAVT
+305 GGLT
-311 MITVLWQVQAF
+311 FTLITVLWQVQAF
-322 EQAELKK
+322 EQAQLKK

-361 CAQILLRSPALP
+361 CAQILLRSPALSE
-373 NQEQYH
+373 QQQYH
-379 VNIIEQCG
+379 VSIIEQCG

-398 DLSKIEAKKLELYP
+398 DLSKIEAKKLELHLE
-412 GDVHFPSFLQGIV
+412 DVYFTSFLQGIV
-425 EICGIRAKQKGILFV
+425 EICHIRAKQKGILFV
-440 YKPAIDLPT
+440 YEPAINLPT
-449 GVHIDVK
+449 AVHVDVK

-488 PSDGQTVKHRIRCT
+488 PSDGQTVKHRLRCT
-502 VEDTGIGIT
+502 IKDTGIGIIPT
-511 PAELSKIFLPFEQ
+511 QLSQIFLPFEQ
-524 VGEKKRQVEGTG
+524 VGQKKRQSEGTG

-544 LVQMMGSDI
+544 LVQMMGSEI
-553 HVQSQIGQGSS
+553 HVKSEIGQGSS

-569 EIPEATDW
+569 EIFEATDW
-577 VKSAMSTTG
+577 VKSAIT
-586 YAYAASEKQII
+586 ASDKQII

-620 SLLQPLGFNVV
+620 NLLQPLGFNVV
-631 EASNGKEGLEKA
+631 DASNGQEGLEKA

-649 LIVTDLLM
+649 LIITDLLM
-657 PEMDGFELIEH
+657 PEMDGFELIQH
-668 LRHTPEIQNVK
+668 LRQTPEIQDVK

-686 VFEADKNRSLQ
+686 VFESDQHRSLQ
-697 AGGDA
+697 AGGNK
-702 FLTKPIHLDELLHQ
+702 FLSKPVQADELFQQ
-716 LEQYLN
+716 LESLLN
-722 LVWIYKQSQPDAE
+722 LVWIYKQSQPE
-735 KAKEATTVNSQ
+735 EVEPKQAKTANSQ
-746 SAQLTPPSPQVL
+746 STQLIPPSPEVL
-758 QELVTLASKGNF
+758 QELVTLAIKGNF
-770 NAILKWADR
+770 NAIVKRADR

-784 TIFVPFA
+784 TNFTLFA
-791 NEIRQL
+791 SELRQL
-797 ARQFDEDLILN
+797 ARQFDEDLILS
-808 FLTQYAMETV
+808 FLTQYAVETV